1 MKVLCMQCNTPIEIG
16 EIPRPQIFNAPAATV
31 LLVEHPK
38 RAFCLEC
45 KTDVAVNVLG
55 IQQIQMRLGAVPIP
69 KEEAPSPII
78 PATSIPKIIRSK
90 G

>member
-1 MKVLCMQCNTPIEIG
+1 MKVPCVQCNTPIEIG
-16 EIPRPQIFNAPAATV
+16 EISRPQIFNAPAATV

-45 KTDVAVNVLG
+45 KMDVAITVLG
-55 IQQIQMRLGAVPIP
+55 VQQIQMRLGAVPIP
-69 KEEAPSPII
+69 KQEAPSPII
-78 PATSIPKIIRSK
+78 PATAMPKIHR